1 MLTIMENVLFI
12 KDLLRIMKNYNS
24 QTASELFNGYNG
36 IPTNIIDEDYE
47 FHVIACSKEDLE
59 VILTFFTKFSL
70 IGNQTIILKSLN
82 ISNDDFKYLL
92 EKFENSNIINRFIF
106 DVAYDKS
113 CDFVDSSI
121 FEIMERK
128 ISKIKKAIPKDATN
142 LEIITYVYNWLKK
155 REYNYDEDNP
165 MIAKTYSLSLVTGET
180 VCVGFSKIFNNILAE
195 YNIKASEYK
204 YCFRN
209 DNNEICGHDISI
221 VNVEDDKYGVNG
233 LYFFDLTKD
242 CYSPSNENNY
252 KYSGFMMTYDE
263 IKKDN
268 FVDDMLGK
276 MLSMDVSDLNDTID
290 LIKPEIDK
298 LTEDDDIFDEKNINE
313 NIKEIIFNLMQL
325 DTDLFRVPTVD
336 LGYLSNEYGA
346 LYYIYNYILFLKN
359 NLGTK
364 VNEETFI
371 DLLINTVDVNKPG
384 YYLVSAISY
393 LSNDDSNSFVPENHL
408 QYIKNR
414 LEKNHN

>member
-12 KDLLRIMKNYNS
+12 KDLLRIMENYNS

-36 IPTNIIDEDYE
+36 IPTNIIDENYE
-47 FHVIACSKEDLE
+47 FHVIACSKEELE
-59 VILTFFTKFSL
+59 VILTFFNKFSL
-70 IGNQTIILKSLN
+70 IGDQTIILKSLN

-92 EKFENSNIINRFIF
+92 EKFGNSNIINRFIF
-106 DVAYDKS
+106 DVTYDKS

-121 FEIMERK
+121 FEIMEQK

-165 MIAKTYSLSLVTGET
+165 MISKTYSLSLVTGET

-195 YNIKASEYK
+195 YGIGASEYK
-204 YCFRN
+204 YYF
-209 DNNEICGHDISI
+209 EGSVHGHDISI
-221 VNVEDDKYGVNG
+221 VNVKDDKYGVNG

-242 CYSPSNENNY
+242 CYSPLNENNY

-263 IKKDN
+263 VAKDIITN
-268 FVDDMLGK
+268 DMFNK
-276 MLSMDVSDLNDTID
+276 MLLINTDELLSSIEC
-290 LIKPEIDK
+290 IKPEIDK
-298 LTEDDDIFDEKNINE
+298 LTIEDDIVDDEKFTGNSIIFD
-313 NIKEIIFNLMQL
+313 LMQL
-325 DTDLFRVPTVD
+325 DTDLFKGSTLD
-336 LGYLSNEYGA
+336 LGYLSNDFGA

-371 DLLINTVDVNKPG
+371 NLLLNTSDIKNAG
-384 YYLVSAISY
+384 YYLAAAISY
-393 LSNDDSNSFVPENHL
+393 LSNDVSNTFIPDKHY
-408 QYIKNR
+408 QYIKNK
-414 LEKNHN
+414 LEKESLQ